1 MLSSAADGLRRLS
14 GDSLV
19 STLTSSLSV
28 SSYLF
33 QECFYIIAVL
43 IESILRGFFNGQVH
57 DFSVLLSFVLKVQR
71 SNKISL

>member
-1 MLSSAADGLRRLS
+1 MLSAADGLMRLS

-43 IESILRGFFNGQVH
+43 IESILRGFFNGQFH
-57 DFSVLLSFVLKVQR
+57 DFSVLLRFVLKVQR
-71 SNKISL
+71 SAKISL